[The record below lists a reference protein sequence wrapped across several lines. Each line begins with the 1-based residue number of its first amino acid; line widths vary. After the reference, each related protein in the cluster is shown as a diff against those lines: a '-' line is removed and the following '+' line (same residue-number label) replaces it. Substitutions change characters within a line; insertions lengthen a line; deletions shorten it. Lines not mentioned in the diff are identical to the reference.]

1 MYTLSEQQIDF
12 IFNDIGA
19 RGVETEDLQ
28 YNLLDHVCCII
39 EQQLEADGDFEQFY
53 QQTIKQFYKNS
64 LSEIEEETTLLLT
77 FKNYYVM
84 RKVMMNS
91 GFASATLMIIGLIF
105 KFMHWPGAS
114 FMLVLGI
121 GSASLF
127 YIPLLFTIKVR
138 ERKEMK
144 DKLQLAF
151 ISTAG
156 ILMSL
161 HILFK
166 IMHWPFSMVMAYIA
180 MAILVL
186 LFLPIYVVS
195 GIKNPET
202 KGNTITTAML
212 VIIGCGLWF
221 TLVVSPIG
229 SRYNAAKATA
239 FYVRNEQVLSS
250 MHHAQDSLI
259 KTNKEASVLYTK
271 CEDLKNY
278 ILKNKVG
285 MTTIPSNFDE
295 ENILIE
301 DDYISNYF
309 DGETAQEEMA
319 EFRKLLLSYNAS
331 VQNTRK
337 YLLDYSMFEDAQSF
351 RNSKVYTCLN
361 ELTQLQLLLIN
372 QSN

>member
-39 EQQLEADGDFEQFY
+39 EQKLEADGDFEQFY

-64 LSEIEEETTLLLT
+64 LREIEEETILLLT

-138 ERKEMK
+138 ERKEIK

-151 ISTAG
+151 VSTAG

-166 IMHWPFSMVMAYIA
+166 IMHWPFSMVLAYVA
-180 MAILVL
+180 MAILIL
-186 LFLPIYVVS
+186 FFLPIYVVS

-239 FYVRNEQVLSS
+239 FYVRNEQALASI
-250 MHHAQDSLI
+250 HHAQDSVL
-259 KTNKEASVLYTK
+259 KTNKEAYVLYTK
-271 CEDLKNY
+271 CEDLKKF
-278 ILKNKVG
+278 IIKNKVG
-285 MTTIPSNFDE
+285 MTTIPNNFDE
-295 ENILIE
+295 ANILIE

-309 DGETAQEEMA
+309 DGESAQEEMA

-331 VQNTRK
+331 VQNTKK
-337 YLLDYSMFEDAQSF
+337 YMMEFSMFEDAQSF
-351 RNSKVYTCLN
+351 RNCKVYNSLN

-372 QSN
+372 QSH